1 MKNMLIIIIFLAA
14 DEAMNLLSMGY
25 RDPAVPAVYIF
36 GDSTFDV
43 GTNNF
48 LNDTKSKADMPFYGI
63 DYSPSHSKPTGRFS
77 NGYNTADCIV
87 QLLGFKESPPPFLYL
102 VQNDTEDFN
111 TQILK
116 GVNFAGGGAGILHHT
131 GKQRFGRVISMEE
144 QIQQFSSVGDNMTR
158 YLNESAAK
166 GIINKSLILISVGS
180 NDINEFLMFNVSNSS
195 SLIQQLQQF
204 LPDLIA
210 SYQAHL
216 TNLISLGARKFGILG
231 LAPLGS
237 VPDVRG
243 SYGGN
248 SSNEINAVA
257 ELFNYGLYY
266 MLLDLNSSKFPEFK
280 FSFGNTYSITTGM
293 INNPASLGLSD
304 VATAC
309 CGNQTLTSGTPCSPN
324 ATVCEFRHKFLFWDR
339 HHPTEYG
346 SQLAAND
353 LFNGGSEFASP
364 FNLST
369 LVQTL

>member
-1 MKNMLIIIIFLAA
+1 
-14 DEAMNLLSMGY
+14 MGY

-131 GKQRFGRVISMEE
+131 GKQRF
-144 QIQQFSSVGDNMTR
+144 
-158 YLNESAAK
+158 
-166 GIINKSLILISVGS
+166 
-180 NDINEFLMFNVSNSS
+180 
-195 SLIQQLQQF
+195 
-204 LPDLIA
+204 
-210 SYQAHL
+210 
-216 TNLISLGARKFGILG
+216 NLISLGARKFGILG

>member
-1 MKNMLIIIIFLAA
+1 MKNMLIIIFLAA
-14 DEAMNLLSMGY
+14 EAMVVGSRLLLNVVGY

-131 GKQRFGRVISMEE
+131 GKKRFGRVISMEE
-144 QIQQFSSVGDNMTR
+144 QIEQFSRVGDNMTR

-216 TNLISLGARKFGILG
+216 TNLINLGGRKFGILG

-243 SYGGN
+243 SYG
-248 SSNEINAVA
+248 
-257 ELFNYGLYY
+257 
-266 MLLDLNSSKFPEFK
+266 
-280 FSFGNTYSITTGM
+280 
-293 INNPASLGLSD
+293 LSD

-309 CGNQTLTSGTPCSPN
+309 CGNQTLTGGTPCSPN

-353 LFNGGSEFASP
+353 LFNGGSEFVSP

-369 LVQTL
+369 LVQTS